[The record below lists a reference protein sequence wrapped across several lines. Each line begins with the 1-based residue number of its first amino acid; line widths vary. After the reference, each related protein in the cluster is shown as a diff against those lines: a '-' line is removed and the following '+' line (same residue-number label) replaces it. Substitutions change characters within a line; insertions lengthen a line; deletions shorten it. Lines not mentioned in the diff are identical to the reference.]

1 MQQTHGV
8 PAPRIR
14 PMPASQRTEKE
25 NSMSIEPGIEQFMA
39 AARAYLFGFIAQ
51 QPAPAA
57 DCRTH

>member
-1 MQQTHGV
+1 
-8 PAPRIR
+8 
-14 PMPASQRTEKE
+14 MPTSQRKEKE

-57 DCRTH
+57 DCRTQ